1 MSPPQHLNRGLVK
14 MGDFQDMARARK
26 KKRRELASLKA
37 QRLATKAA
45 STAETVSLELQ
56 FAKRLVECDACGE
69 MHTKRGLSQHKRRCG
84 LKLKEKHR
92 ATCCMCGE
100 RGHLTPLSKFCTSEA
115 KAAWA
120 DLASDS
126 TPDRSAGLMSPGQR
140 RMYEKH
146 YTDLREKYQPQEILS
161 PEPTDSEIA
170 GVMHAVRIV
179 TSSLLPGEDSI
190 DILAVQYCPA
200 LGTVCEFVLNE
211 NRMVTRVVSGTA
223 TDEAGQLRK
232 GFTLLSV
239 NGDDVRMMVPEEI
252 ELLIRMKLS
261 EVRAV
266 AAAVE
271 PDGMPLHVTLRCE
284 RAVPTT
290 PQQGWACQPPRRKY
304 PKLKPVQ
311 LEFLWRFFVKP
322 GAMPPINTKIDTH
335 CLLY

>member
-1 MSPPQHLNRGLVK
+1 
-14 MGDFQDMARARK
+14 
-26 KKRRELASLKA
+26 
-37 QRLATKAA
+37 
-45 STAETVSLELQ
+45 
-56 FAKRLVECDACGE
+56 
-69 MHTKRGLSQHKRRCG
+69 
-84 LKLKEKHR
+84 
-92 ATCCMCGE
+92 
-100 RGHLTPLSKFCTSEA
+100 
-115 KAAWA
+115 
-120 DLASDS
+120 
-126 TPDRSAGLMSPGQR
+126 
-140 RMYEKH
+140 
-146 YTDLREKYQPQEILS
+146 
-161 PEPTDSEIA
+161 
-170 GVMHAVRIV
+170 MHAVRIV
-179 TSSLLPGEDSI
+179 TSSLLPEEDSI
-190 DILAVQYCPA
+190 EIVAVQYFPA

-223 TDEAGQLRK
+223 TDKAGQLRE

-322 GAMPPINTKIDTH
+322 GAMPLSLII
-335 CLLY
+335 